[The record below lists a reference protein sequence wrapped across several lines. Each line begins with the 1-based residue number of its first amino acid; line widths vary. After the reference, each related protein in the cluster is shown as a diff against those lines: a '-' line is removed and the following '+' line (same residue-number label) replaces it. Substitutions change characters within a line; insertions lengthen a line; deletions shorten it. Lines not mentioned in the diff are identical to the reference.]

1 MKNISKI
8 VKIMPDETLIQ
19 INQLM
24 YAIAYVA
31 VIELGL
37 KIRRNE
43 AIQKGKPK

>member
-1 MKNISKI
+1 MKNISKN

-24 YAIAYVA
+24 YAVAYVA
-31 VIELGL
+31 VIELGF
-37 KIRRNE
+37 KIRTNE